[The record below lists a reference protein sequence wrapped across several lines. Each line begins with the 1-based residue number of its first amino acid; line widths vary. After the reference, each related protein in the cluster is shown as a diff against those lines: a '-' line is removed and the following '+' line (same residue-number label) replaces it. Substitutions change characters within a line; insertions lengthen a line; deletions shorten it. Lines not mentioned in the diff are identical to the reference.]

1 MKIKEVVK
9 EDASAVASGVGS
21 IAPTVQPMGV
31 IITRSGSTS
40 KDNKYTNEIKRTNR
54 AIRQFKNSSVN

>member
-21 IAPTVQPMGV
+21 IAPIVQPMGV